1 LFWLGPQT
9 DLRPTPEVFQRLIT
23 LAETL
28 SAGFSHVRVDF
39 HLTADGPMVCELTT
53 YTGGGTILVRHP
65 EWDGVLGRMWAEK
78 PQPQGGSRM
87 LASG

>member
-1 LFWLGPQT
+1 MPQSDVRIEANLFDQ
-9 DLRPTPEVFQRLIT
+9 LIA
-23 LAETL
+23 LAEVL
-28 SAGFSHVRVDF
+28 GAGFSQLRVDF
-39 HLTADGPMVCELTT
+39 HLTADGPLVCELTT
-53 YTGGGTILVRHP
+53 YHGGGTRLVGHQ